1 MSVSHIVIT
10 KIREAER
17 SLRGCRLDAMQYQ
30 VALDELTRLGE
41 SLRIAAEAY
50 QPGSVF
56 GSGVAAKQPG
66 LDLVGPSPHVCG
78 RCRLAKH
85 NECVTATCRCRATSI
100 APHPV
105 LSPGIAELVDAAVDG
120 PPKPN
125 LVDTFRDPRV
135 DHPSYYGGED
145 NVYEAI
151 KVIDAWG
158 LGFCLGNAVKYIS
171 RAGKKSGTTMR
182 EDLKKAAWYVNH
194 EIEQLG

>member
-1 MSVSHIVIT
+1 VSVSHIVIN
-10 KIREAER
+10 KIRDAER
-17 SLRGCRLDAMQYQ
+17 SLRGCMLDAEQYR
-30 VALDELTRLGE
+30 VAVEELTRLGE
-41 SLRIAAEAY
+41 SLRIAAESW
-50 QPGSVF
+50 QDPG
-56 GSGVAAKQPG
+56 GSGVAAPTPG
-66 LDLVGPSPHVCG
+66 LDL
-78 RCRLAKH
+78 K
-85 NECVTATCRCRATSI
+85 
-100 APHPV
+100 
-105 LSPGIAELVDAAVDG
+105 G
-120 PPKPN
+120 PPPPN

-135 DHPSYYGGED
+135 DHPSYYGGAD